1 MNILVT
7 GSRGQLGSEIERLS
21 GGKKGMEFFFADI
34 AELDIADRGAVERFC
49 DRHRIDTI
57 VNCAAYTAV
66 DRAEEDPEAAF
77 RVNRDGVGVLAA
89 VSSRR
94 DALLVHISTDYV
106 FSGDSCRPYRENDAA
121 DPLGVYGKSKWDGEQ
136 AVRETAS
143 SYLILR
149 TSWLYSSFGSN
160 FVRTME
166 RLGAE
171 RESLTVVFDQVG
183 SPTCAADLAG
193 AVLHILERRDRTRHY
208 AETYHYSNE
217 GVCSWY
223 DLAWAVMKLR
233 GYRCRVRPVP
243 SREYPTPAR
252 RPHYSVLDKGKIK
265 SDWKL
270 DIPHWYDSLEKMLES
285 M

>member
-21 GGKKGMEFFFADI
+21 GGEKGMEFFFADI

-66 DRAEEDPEAAF
+66 DRAEEEPEAAF
-77 RVNRDGVGVLAA
+77 RVNRDGVAVLAA

-121 DPLGVYGKSKWDGEQ
+121 DPLGVYGKSKWEGEQ

-183 SPTCAADLAG
+183 SPTCAADLAA

>member
-21 GGKKGMEFFFADI
+21 SGEKGMEFFFADI
-34 AELDIADRGAVERFC
+34 AELDIADRGAVECFC

-66 DRAEEDPEAAF
+66 DRAEEEPEAAF
-77 RVNRDGVGVLAA
+77 RVNRDGVAVLAA

-106 FSGDSCRPYRENDAA
+106 FSGESFRPYRENDAA
-121 DPLGVYGKSKWDGEQ
+121 DPLGVYGKSKWEGEQ

-183 SPTCAADLAG
+183 SPTSAADLAG
-193 AVLHILERRDRTRHY
+193 AVLHILERCDRTRHY

-233 GYRCRVRPVP
+233 GYPCRVRPVP
-243 SREYPTPAR
+243 SHEYPTPAR

-265 SDWKL
+265 ADWKL

>member
-21 GGKKGMEFFFADI
+21 GRQKGVEFRFTDI
-34 AELDIADRGAVERFC
+34 SELDIADRGAVERFC
-49 DRHRIDTI
+49 DRHRVGAII
-57 VNCAAYTAV
+57 NCAAYTAV
-66 DRAEEDPEAAF
+66 DKAEEEPEAAF
-77 RVNRDGVGVLAA
+77 RVNRDAAGVLAA
-89 VSSRR
+89 VASSR
-94 DALLVHISTDYV
+94 DALLVHVSTDYV
-106 FSGDSCRPYRENDAA
+106 FGGVSCRPYREHDTA
-121 DPLGVYGKSKWDGEQ
+121 DPLGIYGRSKWEGEL

-143 SYLILR
+143 SWMIVR

-171 RESLTVVFDQVG
+171 RESLNVVFDQVG
-183 SPTCAADLAG
+183 SPTYAADLAG
-193 AVLHILERRDRTRHY
+193 ALLHILEHRDRTRHY

-223 DLAWAVMKLR
+223 DLAWAVMKLK
-233 GYRCRVRPVP
+233 GFDCRVRPVP
-243 SREYPTPAR
+243 SHEYPTPAR

-270 DIPHWYDSLEKMLES
+270 DIPHWYDSLEKMLGKR
-285 M
+285 